1 MQENSTAI
9 PHWLFTALYG
19 LATFIGGG
27 TALKLIELYQNRNKP
42 KVEVA
47 KVEAETA
54 EIVVRSQVAAS
65 GALDRIVARL
75 EAALAT
81 TDRLRSERDDLREQA
96 DLQKMELE
104 SYERQMKRM
113 KAIMDLKGLKLSD
126 FDEPKS

>member
-1 MQENSTAI
+1 MQDQPNAL
-9 PHWLFTALYG
+9 PHWLFTVLQTLG
-19 LATFIGGG
+19 LLGLGG
-27 TALKLIELYQNRNKP
+27 AAVKVVELYQNRKRP
-42 KVEVA
+42 TVEVA

-65 GALDRIVARL
+65 DALDRIVQRL

-81 TDRLRSERDDLREQA
+81 TDRLRSERDDLREQT